1 MLSFD
6 AALLYQTDTIIV
18 LLDFDTLERANSL
31 ESDSALELEGSD
43 LENYLVDLAIY
54 REIDRANGLLSPNS
68 VFASSLGVSMTPF
81 YPFTRSYRIRKHM

>member
-68 VFASSLGVSMTPF
+68 VSASSSSSSRDDDLDSSYMT
-81 YPFTRSYRIRKHM
+81 SNNVL